1 LSPCPILWGLRPYS
15 GSVRPVRTAFRRF
28 VICSVAAVAFTVAAC
43 GGTTPSDQPAQL
55 APSSPSPVRSSES
68 PSLTPAAAPAPTTPA
83 SSEAATGE
91 PGATPPPVA
100 ASLFP
105 SRPDGLPVVVESG
118 PRDGRRVALTFDADM
133 TPHMLRRLESGETAS
148 YYNEALIAELR
159 RLRVPATLFLT
170 GLWMQ
175 RYPQATQE
183 LAADSLF
190 ELGTHTWQHRAF
202 TANCYGLAQVPP
214 AEMLDEVTRAQRLLD
229 ELAGSR
235 ATKLFRFPGGCY
247 DGAALQAIAPS
258 GVTVIQFDVPAGDGF
273 QNQPEPIVRTVLDG
287 VRGGSIVVLH
297 MNGGNT
303 SPRTADAVG
312 PIVAGLR
319 DQGYTLT
326 TVSGLFAP

>member
-1 LSPCPILWGLRPYS
+1 M
-15 GSVRPVRTAFRRF
+15 RTAFRRF
-28 VICSVAAVAFTVAAC
+28 VIWSLATVGFAVAAC
-43 GGTTPSDQPAQL
+43 GGTAPSDQPAQL
-55 APSSPSPVRSSES
+55 APSSPSPVRGSES
-68 PSLTPAAAPAPTTPA
+68 PGVTPAVPAPTTPA
-83 SSEAATGE
+83 VPSGTATGE
-91 PGATPPPVA
+91 PGATSPPAV
-100 ASLFP
+100 SVFP

-118 PRDGRRVALTFDADM
+118 PRDSRRVALTFDADM
-133 TPHMLRRLESGETAS
+133 TPHMLRRLDAGETAS

-175 RYPQATQE
+175 RYPQPTRE
-183 LAADSLF
+183 FAADPLL

-202 TANCYGLAQVPP
+202 TANCYGLAQVPR

-247 DGAALQAIAPS
+247 DDAALQAIAPS
-258 GVTVIQFDVPAGDGF
+258 GVTVIQFDVPGGDGF
-273 QNQPEPIVRTVLDG
+273 QDQPEQIVRTVLDG

>member
-1 LSPCPILWGLRPYS
+1 M
-15 GSVRPVRTAFRRF
+15 
-28 VICSVAAVAFTVAAC
+28 CSVVTVGIAAAAC
-43 GGTTPSDQPAQL
+43 GVSAPPDQPTQV
-55 APSSPSPVRSSES
+55 APSPSTADRSES
-68 PSLTPAAAPAPTTPA
+68 PSASSPAPASTPATPTASTAPATPA
-83 SSEAATGE
+83 PS
-91 PGATPPPVA
+91 ATPPPVA

-105 SRPDGLPVVVESG
+105 PRPDGLPVVVEAG
-118 PRDGRRVALTFDADM
+118 PRDSRRVALTFDADM
-133 TPHMLRRLESGETAS
+133 TPHMLRRLDTGETVS

-175 RYPQATQE
+175 RYPEATRQ
-183 LAADSLF
+183 LAADPLF

-214 AEMLDEVTRAQRLLD
+214 AEMLDEVIRAQRLLD
-229 ELAGSR
+229 EVAGAR

-247 DGAALQAIAPS
+247 DDAALRAIAPS
-258 GVTVIQFDVPAGDGF
+258 GVTVIQFDVPGGDGF
-273 QNQPEPIVRTVLDG
+273 QDQLEPIVRTVLDG

-319 DQGYTLT
+319 SQGYTLT
-326 TVSGLFAP
+326 TVSGLFTP